1 MLYFAR
7 DLEMK
12 NKIVKLK
19 STIMEL
25 EVERNMIDLNQ
36 DLTKQNL
43 NVVLSKVVGQVSDL
57 TN

>member
-1 MLYFAR
+1 
-7 DLEMK
+7 MK
-12 NKIVKLK
+12 KKIVKLK

-25 EVERNMIDLNQ
+25 EVEMNMIDLNQ

-43 NVVLSKVVGQVSDL
+43 NVVLSKVVGQVLDL

>member
-1 MLYFAR
+1 
-7 DLEMK
+7 MK
-12 NKIVKLK
+12 KKIVKLK

-43 NVVLSKVVGQVSDL
+43 NVVLSKVVGQVLDL